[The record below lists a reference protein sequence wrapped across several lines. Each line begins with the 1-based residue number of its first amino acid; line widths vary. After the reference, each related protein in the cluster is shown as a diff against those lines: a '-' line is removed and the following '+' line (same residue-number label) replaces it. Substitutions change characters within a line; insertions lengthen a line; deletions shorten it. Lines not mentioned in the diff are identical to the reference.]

1 MFIEKTI
8 QGYYKLAHMHLSNK
22 ELYIYN
28 NKEEKKERQFVML
41 TPRTFV
47 KGFSYKFG
55 HNNETSIVV

>member
-8 QGYYKLAHMHLSNK
+8 QGYYKVSYMRVSNK

-28 NKEEKKERQFVML
+28 NKDENKERQFIML

-47 KGFSYKFG
+47 KGYSHKFG
-55 HNNETSIVV
+55 DNNEA